1 MKKPAL
7 VVMAAGLG
15 SRYGGLKQLDPVG
28 AHGELI
34 IDYSLYD
41 ARRAGFETVA
51 FVVRPG
57 SAEDFHE
64 AIGRRVGGH
73 MEVKYCEQS
82 LSDIPGPFSVPEGR
96 VKPWGTCHAVLAARH
111 AVDGPFAVINADDY
125 YGPSGFAAIYRF
137 LTENTSPGSCCMAGY
152 RLENTVTEH
161 GSVARGVCETDGSGA
176 LVSITERTSITR
188 RAEGICYEEG
198 GVFHPLPADTVVS
211 MNFWGFQRGFMD
223 AAWERFPAFLE
234 RAARENPL
242 KAEYFLPSVVEELL
256 SEGLASVRVLT
267 TPDRWFGVTYRE
279 DKPAVV
285 SALAALT
292 ASGLYPGR
300 LWA

>member
-1 MKKPAL
+1 MKKPVL
-7 VVMAAGLG
+7 VVMAAGMG
-15 SRYGGLKQLDPVG
+15 SRYGGLKQIDPVG
-28 AHGELI
+28 NHGQLI
-34 IDYSLYD
+34 IDYSIYD
-41 ARRAGFETVA
+41 AKRAGFDTVV
-51 FVVRPG
+51 FVIKHEIEE
-57 SAEDFHE
+57 AFHE
-64 AIGRRVGGH
+64 AIGDRLSKFIN
-73 MEVKYCEQS
+73 VKYAYQQLDDLPE
-82 LSDIPGPFSVPEGR
+82 GYEVPDGR

>member
-41 ARRAGFETVA
+41 ALRAGFETVA

-57 SAEDFHE
+57 AAEDFHE

-137 LTENTSPGSCCMAGY
+137 LTENTSPYSCCMAGY

-188 RAEGICYEEG
+188 RAEGF
-198 GVFHPLPADTVVS
+198 VPFRRT
-211 MNFWGFQRGFMD
+211 
-223 AAWERFPAFLE
+223 
-234 RAARENPL
+234 
-242 KAEYFLPSVVEELL
+242 
-256 SEGLASVRVLT
+256 
-267 TPDRWFGVTYRE
+267 
-279 DKPAVV
+279 
-285 SALAALT
+285 
-292 ASGLYPGR
+292 R
-300 LWA
+300 LFR

>member
-1 MKKPAL
+1 MQNKTVVVGMSGGVDSSVAAL
-7 VVMAAGLG
+7 L
-15 SRYGGLKQLDPVG
+15 LKRQ
-28 AHGELI
+28 
-34 IDYSLYD
+34 
-41 ARRAGFETVA
+41 
-51 FVVRPG
+51 
-57 SAEDFHE
+57 
-64 AIGRRVGGH
+64 GRRVVGLFMRNWH
-73 MEVKYCEQS
+73 
-82 LSDIPGPFSVPEGR
+82 
-96 VKPWGTCHAVLAARH
+96 
-111 AVDGPFAVINADDY
+111 
-125 YGPSGFAAIYRF
+125 
-137 LTENTSPGSCCMAGY
+137 
-152 RLENTVTEH
+152 
-161 GSVARGVCETDGSGA
+161 ETDGSGA